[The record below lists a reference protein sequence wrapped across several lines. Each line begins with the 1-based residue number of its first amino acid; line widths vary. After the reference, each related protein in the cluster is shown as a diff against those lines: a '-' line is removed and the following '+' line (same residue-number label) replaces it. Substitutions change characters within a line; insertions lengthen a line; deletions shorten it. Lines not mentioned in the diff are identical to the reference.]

1 MNDKRI
7 GELSFGGFFLSTA
20 TLLIL
25 ALIVFVPL
33 SKRMKT
39 VDEPSESRKAIKELG
54 ERVREID
61 VLKGQIE
68 TMENRKTPTPEN
80 KTQGVNQ
87 EQGAAEK
94 QNPPNSKNKH

>member
-1 MNDKRI
+1 MSNKRI

-33 SKRMKT
+33 SKTMKT
-39 VDEPSESRKAIKELG
+39 VDEPSESRKAIKELE
-54 ERVREID
+54 ERVREIG

-68 TMENRKTPTPEN
+68 TMQAERFLPEN
-80 KTQGVNQ
+80 KTQGVSQ
-87 EQGAAEK
+87 EHGAAEK
-94 QNPPNSKNKH
+94 KNPPNSKNKH